1 MKDRVFFKVIIAG
14 GRDFRNYNLLK
25 EKCDAIL
32 SSVKDDIMIVSGC
45 ADGADSLGE
54 KYAAE
59 NDYIVAYFPPNWRLY
74 GRRAGPVRNREMADY
89 GDALIAF
96 HDGQSKGTANMIK
109 QAKEK
114 GLKVRV
120 INY

>member
-1 MKDRVFFKVIIAG
+1 M
-14 GRDFRNYNLLK
+14 
-25 EKCDAIL
+25 
-32 SSVKDDIMIVSGC
+32 
-45 ADGADSLGE
+45 
-54 KYAAE
+54 
-59 NDYIVAYFPPNWRLY
+59 
-74 GRRAGPVRNREMADY
+74 VRNKEMAEY

-109 QAKEK
+109 IAKEK